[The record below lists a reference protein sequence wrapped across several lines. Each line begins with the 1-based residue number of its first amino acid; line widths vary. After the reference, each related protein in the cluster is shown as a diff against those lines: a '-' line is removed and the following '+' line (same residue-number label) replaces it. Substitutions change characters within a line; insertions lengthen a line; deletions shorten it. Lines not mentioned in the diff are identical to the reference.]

1 MTAIDQNLPAAPPS
15 TAVSVAG
22 AGERIAVRLIQI
34 GAVAVVLAASI
45 RKTFELDRF
54 FAPKE
59 LALHLAAFLAALFAI
74 RALRRAALTT
84 VDILILGWLLLGA
97 ISSVLAINPWLAGR
111 ALAISVSGALLFW
124 TARSLREA
132 GFSRA
137 LLGGIAFAVV
147 LVAVTSLLQTYGI
160 RTDLFSLNRAP
171 GGTLG
176 NRNFVAHAAAFGLP
190 LLLLVPLRA
199 RSFGRWVLGSA
210 GVAIVTAALVLTR
223 SRAAWLAFGAVA
235 IVALASM
242 FVSGP
247 LRRDLRSWRRFAGI
261 LLFAGGGVAAALM
274 LPNTLNWRSDNPYL
288 ESVRRVADFQEGSGR
303 GRLIQ
308 YERSLRMALGNPLF
322 GVGPGNWAVE
332 YPDHAEGND
341 PSMNDAQPGMTMNP
355 WPSSDWIASAA
366 ERGVPAT
373 ILLALVFATV
383 GLRGLGQLVRA
394 RDVEE
399 ALVGMALVGTVAA
412 AVITGAFDAVLLLAL
427 PSLLVWTALGALW
440 IPPAAEPRQG
450 GRATRTLVLLVL
462 ILAAGAGAARSA
474 AQLVAME
481 IFASRSDRESLS
493 LASRIDPGSFRIHMK
508 LARGGKR
515 ADRCRHALAAHA
527 LYPNAA
533 AAEGAAV
540 RCD

>member
-1 MTAIDQNLPAAPPS
+1 MTAVDPRPPATPPPAAWS
-15 TAVSVAG
+15 GGRA
-22 AGERIAVRLIQI
+22 ERLAVRVIQI
-34 GAVAVVLAASI
+34 GAIAVVLAATI

-54 FAPKE
+54 FVPKE
-59 LALHLAAFLAALFAI
+59 LALHLTATLAALFAI

-84 VDILILGWLLLGA
+84 LDVFLLAWLLAGA
-97 ISSVLAINPWLAGR
+97 ASAALSTNPWLATR

-147 LVAVTSLLQTYGI
+147 LAAATSLLQTYGV

-199 RSFGRWVLGSA
+199 RTFGRWVVGSV
-210 GVAIVTAALVLTR
+210 GVALVTGALVLTR
-223 SRAAWLAFGAVA
+223 SRAAWLAFGAVTLVLL
-235 IVALASM
+235 VAM
-242 FVSGP
+242 FLSGP
-247 LRRDLRSWRRFAGI
+247 LRRDLRTWRRSAGI
-261 LLFAGGGVAAALM
+261 LLFAAAGVAGAIA

-288 ESVRRVADFQEGSGR
+288 ESVRRVADYQEGSGR

-308 YERSLRMALGNPLF
+308 YERSLRMAVRNPVF

-332 YPDHAEGND
+332 YPEFAARND
-341 PSMNDAQPGMTMNP
+341 PSMNPSQGGMTMNP
-355 WPSSDWIASAA
+355 WPSSDWIAYVS

-373 ILLALVFATV
+373 LLLLLIFATLA
-383 GLRGLGQLVRA
+383 LRGLGQLTRA
-394 RDVEE
+394 QDVEE

-412 AVITGAFDAVLLLAL
+412 AAITGAFDAVLLLAL

-440 IPPAAEPRQG
+440 IPRTTEARQG
-450 GRATRTLVLLVL
+450 GSGMRTLAVLLLVL
-462 ILAAGAGAARSA
+462 ASAGAAARSG
-474 AQLVAME
+474 AQLAAME
-481 IFASRSDRESLS
+481 IFATRSDRGSLAR
-493 LASRIDPGSFRIHMK
+493 ASRIDPGNYRIHMK

-515 ADRCRHALAAHA
+515 ASRCEHARAAFALHPHSHA
-527 LYPNAA
+527 AERAA
-533 AAEGAAV
+533 A